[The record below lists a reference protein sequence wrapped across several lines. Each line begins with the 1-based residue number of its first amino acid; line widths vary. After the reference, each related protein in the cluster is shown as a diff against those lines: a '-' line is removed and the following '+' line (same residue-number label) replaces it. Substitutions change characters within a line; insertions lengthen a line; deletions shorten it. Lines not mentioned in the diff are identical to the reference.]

1 MSSVPYSSP
10 LLRTRPFAVVLALA
24 LLLAACGGGGKKHGS
39 AATTDTTTPKVLS
52 VKTSVLKVA
61 TVNIQTAGPS
71 TPIDT
76 PTGRAVLGVAQ
87 SYIDDAV
94 FAPLKTGEVAASYPT
109 LFDTGLKAA
118 ATGSDKAAL
127 TDSAVGKVSGLST
140 VATPVHLSALEGN
153 LGELLYVATIFD
165 LTIKGTGANGPLG
178 IKRHVELTFAKTA
191 SKWHITAYRVQA
203 VRKSAAGTTTTTA
216 KGGATP

>member
-118 ATGSDKAAL
+118 ATGSDEAAL
-127 TDSAVGKVSGLST
+127 TDSRRREGQRPVDRRDPGPPVGARRQSRR
-140 VATPVHLSALEGN
+140 A
-153 LGELLYVATIFD
+153 
-165 LTIKGTGANGPLG
+165 
-178 IKRHVELTFAKTA
+178 
-191 SKWHITAYRVQA
+191 A
-203 VRKSAAGTTTTTA
+203 VRRDDLRPDDQGHRRERPRWGSSATSS
-216 KGGATP
+216 

>member
-10 LLRTRPFAVVLALA
+10 LLRARPFAVLVALA
-24 LLLAACGGGGKKHGS
+24 LVLAACGGGGKKHTS
-39 AATTDTTTPKVLS
+39 ANTPTTTPKVLS

-71 TPIDT
+71 VPIDT

-87 SYIDDAV
+87 AYIDDGV
-94 FAPLKTGEVAASYPT
+94 FAPLRTGKVAGSFPT

-118 ATGSDKAAL
+118 ATGADEAAL
-127 TDSAVGKVSGLST
+127 TDLAVGKVSGLST
-140 VATPVHLSALEGN
+140 VATPVHLSALEGT

-165 LTIKGTGANGPLG
+165 LTIKGTGDSGRLS
-178 IKRHVELTFAKTA
+178 IQRHVELTFAKTA
-191 SKWHITAYRVQA
+191 GKWHITAYRVQT

>member
-10 LLRTRPFAVVLALA
+10 LLRTRPLAVVLALA
-24 LLLAACGGGGKKHGS
+24 LVLAACGGGGKKHTS
-39 AATTDTTTPKVLS
+39 ATTPTTTPKVLS
-52 VKTSVLKVA
+52 IKTSVLKVA
-61 TVNIQTAGPS
+61 TVNIQTAGPN

-76 PTGRAVLGVAQ
+76 ATGRAVLGVAQ
-87 SYIDDAV
+87 AYIDDAV
-94 FAPLKTGEVAASYPT
+94 FAPLKTGKVAASYPA

-118 ATGSDKAAL
+118 ATGADEAAL
-127 TDSAVGKVSGLST
+127 TDLAVGKVTGLST
-140 VATPVHLSALEGN
+140 VATPVHLSALEGT
-153 LGELLYVATIFD
+153 LGDLLYVATTFD
-165 LTIKGTGANGPLG
+165 LTIKGTGGTGRLG
-178 IKRHVELTFAKTA
+178 IKRHVELTFAKTG

>member
-1 MSSVPYSSP
+1 M
-10 LLRTRPFAVVLALA
+10 LALA
-24 LLLAACGGGGKKHGS
+24 LVLTACGGGGKKNS
-39 AATTDTTTPKVLS
+39 STTSATTIPKVLS

-87 SYIDDAV
+87 GYINDAV
-94 FAPLKTGEVAASYPT
+94 FAPLKTGKVAAAYPT

-118 ATGSDKAAL
+118 ATGSDEAAL
-127 TDSAVGKVSGLST
+127 TDLAVGTVTGLST
-140 VATPVHLSALEGN
+140 VATPVHLSALEGT
-153 LGELLYVATIFD
+153 LGELMYVATIFD
-165 LTIKGTGANGPLG
+165 LTIKGTGANGRLT
-178 IKRHVELTFAKTA
+178 IQRHVELTFAKTA

-216 KGGATP
+216 TGGATP